1 MVGSLADAK
10 NKSRCGKKK
19 MGMGLIE
26 TKWLPLLTS
35 LTNKGLLA
43 SLAMCKRVRVCA
55 SVGVQVCVH
64 ACVQVCMGVGVGV
77 SGVCPYLLWRQSL
90 FGS

>member
-1 MVGSLADAK
+1 MVGSLAAAK
-10 NKSRCGKKK
+10 SKLRCGKKK

-43 SLAMCKRVRVCA
+43 S
-55 SVGVQVCVH
+55 
-64 ACVQVCMGVGVGV
+64 
-77 SGVCPYLLWRQSL
+77 
-90 FGS
+90 